1 MLRLLS
7 LLQSRQEWS
16 GHELAER
23 LGVTERTVRRDV
35 ERLRSLDYPV
45 TGTTGTA
52 GGYRLI
58 SGRNLP
64 PLVLDDDEAVAMAIG
79 LAGAAGLAGVAGI
92 AESSMSALAKLQ
104 QVLPARLRPR
114 VAAMGAASVLGR
126 PGLVDAELLAT
137 LAGCCRDLEIVAFD
151 YESRSGVA
159 SSRRVE
165 PHQLVTTH
173 GQWYLLAYDPA
184 RNDWRTFRVDRM
196 SSVRPAGHRFAPR
209 ELPAPD
215 AASYLVESFAAATYR
230 HTARLVVQ
238 LPEATVRESFF
249 GSLPGTLDAVS
260 ASACEVR
267 LSAESAALLVQY
279 VAGIVALGAEFT
291 LESSDEVAAL
301 LRSVGQRLASG

>member
-1 MLRLLS
+1 
-7 LLQSRQEWS
+7 
-16 GHELAER
+16 
-23 LGVTERTVRRDV
+23 
-35 ERLRSLDYPV
+35 
-45 TGTTGTA
+45 
-52 GGYRLI
+52 
-58 SGRNLP
+58 
-64 PLVLDDDEAVAMAIG
+64 
-79 LAGAAGLAGVAGI
+79 
-92 AESSMSALAKLQ
+92 MSALAKLQ
-104 QVLPARLRPR
+104 QVLPARLRPQ

-137 LAGCCRDLEIVAFD
+137 LAGSCRDLEIVAFD
-151 YESRSGVA
+151 YESRGGSA

-173 GQWYLLAYDPA
+173 GQWYLLAYDPS

-196 SSVRPAGHRFAPR
+196 SSVRPARHRCAPR

-249 GSLPGTLDAVS
+249 GSLPGSVEAAGS
-260 ASACEVR
+260 SACEVR

-279 VAGIVALGAEFT
+279 VAGIVALGADFT
-291 LESSDEVAAL
+291 LEASDEVVAL
-301 LRSVGQRLASG
+301 LRLVGERLGSG